1 MPYSSDFSHPEK
13 EKEFIRGT
21 QICIMLLKNL
31 SVKFSSWPIKVK

>member
-21 QICIMLLKNL
+21 QFYVIVLKYM
-31 SVKFSSWPIKVK
+31 SVKFSS